1 MSSISSTQT
10 LALLLSGGVDS
21 AVALHLLCEQDIRPD
36 CFYIRIGPEDK
47 SDEPWDCSSEE
58 DLEMATALCRR
69 YGCRLEVVFWFNVLM
84 ALSIYALL
92 FCCAPLIAM

>member
-21 AVALHLLCEQDIRPD
+21 AVALHLLCEQGIRPD

-58 DLEMATALCRR
+58 DLEMETFFSLTRKLLVH
-69 YGCRLEVVFWFNVLM
+69 YLLGQYSLESKAEAFNL
-84 ALSIYALL
+84 AAH
-92 FCCAPLIAM
+92 